1 MAGALGRARAGRRLL
16 GAVLVGATLF
26 AGDLAAQD
34 PAANL
39 TGAWAFSVVTDNGTG
54 TPDVTLLQEDE
65 VLTGTYTSPRM
76 GLRRL
81 EGTVRGDSIQF
92 RLETD
97 PEAGVVMTF
106 IGSVQADGSLTGI
119 VDFGGM
125 GGRDLYGAAAAGA
138 GRGQVAARLT
148 GQSRVRCGP
157 GRLFSALGN
166 TVRPRPQPVRPPRS
180 SGALP
185 V

>member
-1 MAGALGRARAGRRLL
+1 MMRRMTWMAGVAVLVGARAGRRLL

-34 PAANL
+34 PAPNL

-92 RLETD
+92 QLETD

-106 IGSVQADGSLTGI
+106 IGSVQADGSLAGI

-125 GGRDLYGAAAAGA
+125 GGATFTARRRPAPDGVRLRRD
-138 GRGQVAARLT
+138 
-148 GQSRVRCGP
+148 
-157 GRLFSALGN
+157 
-166 TVRPRPQPVRPPRS
+166 
-180 SGALP
+180 
-185 V
+185 